1 MSARARMAALVVSL
15 LVVFYVAL
23 GGLLGR
29 TVSEGAYQQ
38 LAVLSEVL
46 TRIQNDYVEDPNI
59 DRVTVGAMRGL
70 LEALDPYSSYMSP
83 REFADYQKQK
93 ARELQG
99 DVGLV
104 ISKRFGLLNV
114 VNVLPESPAAGANL
128 NTGDIIES
136 IGGFSSREMS
146 VDQGYVLLTGEV
158 GTTVEMAVVRQAR
171 SEPQTV
177 ELVRTRL
184 RLPRV
189 VSGTLEGQTGY
200 LKIASFS
207 QGKAEEAAAALR
219 RLEAQGMRKLV
230 LDLRD
235 CASGEMQE
243 GVAVSQLL
251 LDHGT
256 ITYLEGQQ
264 FPRRQYDAEPE
275 SALWTGPL
283 TVLINIGTAGPA
295 EVVAAAVLENK
306 RGEVVGQRSYGVGS
320 RQRLIPLEGGAA
332 LILSVAKYYSPTGK
346 AIQDQAVTPS
356 VQVQLQEREEQ
367 VRAHA
372 MPPPGDPV
380 LLKALEILREQP
392 DATPAKPAA

>member
-1 MSARARMAALVVSL
+1 MAALVVSL

-83 REFADYQKQK
+83 REFADYQKKK

-104 ISKRFGLLNV
+104 LSKRYGLLNV

-146 VDQGYVLLTGEV
+146 VDQGYVLLAGEV
-158 GTTVEMAVVRQAR
+158 GTMVEMAVVRQAR

-177 ELVRTRL
+177 ELVRRRL

-219 RLEAQGMRKLV
+219 RLEAQGMDKLV

-243 GVAVSQLL
+243 GVAVTQLL
-251 LDHGT
+251 LDAGT
-256 ITYLEGQQ
+256 ITYLDGADQHRHGRPGGSGGGCRAGEQARRSGGAAKLRRGLAATAHPARTRGSADSVGGQVLQ
-264 FPRRQYDAEPE
+264 PDRQSHPGPGSDAQR
-275 SALWTGPL
+275 
-283 TVLINIGTAGPA
+283 AGPA
-295 EVVAAAVLENK
+295 TGK
-306 RGEVVGQRSYGVGS
+306 RRAGS
-320 RQRLIPLEGGAA
+320 RACHTAA
-332 LILSVAKYYSPTGK
+332 RRPGSAESVGDSARTARRDASQAGRV
-346 AIQDQAVTPS
+346 AIAGYCPRRPWTPEAIS
-356 VQVQLQEREEQ
+356 T
-367 VRAHA
+367 HH
-372 MPPPGDPV
+372 
-380 LLKALEILREQP
+380 
-392 DATPAKPAA
+392 TS

>member
-1 MSARARMAALVVSL
+1 MSARARTAALVLSL

-46 TRIQNDYVEDPNI
+46 TRIQGDYVEDPNI

-70 LEALDPYSSYMSP
+70 MEALDPYSSYLSP
-83 REFADYQKQK
+83 REFSEYQKKK
-93 ARELQG
+93 AREHEG
-99 DVGLV
+99 SVGLV
-104 ISKRFGLLNV
+104 LSKRYGLLNV
-114 VNVLPESPAAGANL
+114 INVLPGSPAAGVNL
-128 NTGDIIES
+128 GTGDIIES

-146 VDQGYVLLTGEV
+146 VDQGYLLLTGEV

-177 ELVRTRL
+177 ELVRSRL
-184 RLPRV
+184 RAPRV
-189 VSGTLEGQTGY
+189 VSGPLEDDFGY
-200 LKIASFS
+200 LKVASFS
-207 QGKAEEAAAALR
+207 EGKTAEVAAALR
-219 RLEAQGMRKLV
+219 RLEARGMRKLV

-235 CASGEMQE
+235 CASGEMRE
-243 GVAVSQLL
+243 AVGVSRLL
-251 LDHGT
+251 LDDGM

-264 FPRRQYDAEPE
+264 FPRRQFEAEPE
-275 SALWTGPL
+275 SALW
-283 TVLINIGTAGPA
+283 
-295 EVVAAAVLENK
+295 
-306 RGEVVGQRSYGVGS
+306 RGSYGMGS

-346 AIQDQAVTPS
+346 AIQDVAVTPS
-356 VQVQLQEREEQ
+356 VEVTLQEREDQ
-367 VRAHA
+367 VRSHA

-380 LLKALEILREQP
+380 LLKALEILRAQP
-392 DATPAKPAA
+392 ASTPAEPAA